1 MIVGF
6 ASSMA
11 LSDITS
17 LTSKERIL
25 LYLSD
30 FLNMEDRYELPQE
43 LTQEVISYA
52 TGVQRKHLSQYLDD
66 LLSANLV
73 VERKAHIHGMRQRMN
88 GYYLT
93 PAGYAKAR
101 ELRERVE
108 QSIVPIKIDGQVR
121 EMKVAEIDDSTSA
134 HISLCDIVREAIRA
148 GSLDM
153 ASLESLEKKKREAV
167 EAEEEASEVY
177 KRALQT
183 AWRDGRVTATERFL
197 VEELR
202 KHLKI
207 SEEQHR
213 ILEEEIVRKLAQDHM
228 EFRRIYRAVLEIAL
242 ADRVIEGPEE
252 AILETLRKM
261 MRISR
266 REHAELFKEVEEQV
280 CGPPGCDKESHADP
294 SSFARGHAG

>member
-1 MIVGF
+1 M
-6 ASSMA
+6 
-11 LSDITS
+11 
-17 LTSKERIL
+17 TSKERIL

-30 FLNMEDRYELPQE
+30 FLNMNERYELPQD

-52 TGVQRKHLSQYLDD
+52 TGVQRKHLSQYLKD
-66 LLSANLV
+66 LLGENLV

-101 ELRERVE
+101 ELRARVE
-108 QSIVPIKIDGQVR
+108 QAIVPITVNGKVR
-121 EMKVAEIDDSTSA
+121 EMKVADIDDSTSA
-134 HISLCDIVREAIRA
+134 HIALCDIVREAIQT

-153 ASLESLEKKKREAV
+153 ASLENLEKKKRESLEV
-167 EAEEEASEVY
+167 EEQATEVY

-183 AWRDGRVTATERFL
+183 AWHDGRVTATERFL

-213 ILEEEIVRKLAQDHM
+213 ILEAEIVRRLAQDHM
-228 EFRRIYRAVLEIAL
+228 EFRRIYRSILEVAL
-242 ADRVIEGPEE
+242 ADGVISGPEE
-252 AILETLRKM
+252 AILENLRRL

-266 REHAELFKEVEEQV
+266 REHLELVKEVELEV
-280 CGPPGCDKESHADP
+280 CGPPGCDRDAQGEQIGL
-294 SSFARGHAG
+294 ARGRAG

>member
-134 HISLCDIVREAIRA
+134 HISLCDIIREAIRA

>member
-1 MIVGF
+1 
-6 ASSMA
+6 MA

>member
-1 MIVGF
+1 
-6 ASSMA
+6 MA

-228 EFRRIYRAVLEIAL
+228 EFRRVYRAVLEIAL

-280 CGPPGCDKESHADP
+280 CGPPGCDKESHAES
-294 SSFARGHAG
+294 SSFTRGHAG

>member
-1 MIVGF
+1 
-6 ASSMA
+6 MA
-11 LSDITS
+11 LSDLTT

-30 FLNMEDRYELPQE
+30 YLNMEDRFELPQD

-52 TGVQRKHLSQYLDD
+52 TGVQRKHLSQYLKD
-66 LLSANLV
+66 LLDENLV
-73 VERKAHIHGMRQRMN
+73 IERKAHIHGMRQRMN

-93 PAGYAKAR
+93 PAGYARAR
-101 ELRERVE
+101 DLRARVE
-108 QSIVPIKIDGQVR
+108 QAVVPITVGGRVR
-121 EMKVAEIDDSTSA
+121 EMKVADIDDSTSA
-134 HISLCDIVREAIRA
+134 HIALCDIVREAIQT

-153 ASLESLEKKKREAV
+153 SSLENLERKKREAL
-167 EAEEEASEVY
+167 EEEEQATEVY

-183 AWRDGRVTATERFL
+183 AWHDGRVTATERFL

-228 EFRRIYRAVLEIAL
+228 EFRRIYRSVLEIAL
-242 ADRVIEGPEE
+242 ADRVISGPEE
-252 AILETLRKM
+252 AILENLRRL

-266 REHAELFKEVEEQV
+266 REHLELLKEVEAEV
-280 CGPPGCDKESHADP
+280 CGPPGCEKDAQGEPAR
-294 SSFARGHAG
+294 FAREQAG